1 MLKSTR
7 VDGVFDSDPE
17 IDNNAKVY
25 KDISYNDVIEKKL
38 AVMDLTA
45 ITLCEENK
53 MPIRVFNGTV
63 KGNITKALTGKT
75 VGTYIG
81 ES

>member
-7 VDGVFDSDPE
+7 VDGVYDKDPE
-17 IDNNAKVY
+17 VDKNANIY
-25 KDISYNDVIEKKL
+25 NSISYNDVIEKKL

-53 MPIRVFNGTV
+53 MPIRVFNGTT
-63 KGNITKALTGKT
+63 KGNIAKALSGED

-81 ES
+81 AV